1 MRCSTRKFTKV
12 AKYLNLQLK
21 ENERVLY
28 VEIDDHFWVG
38 VNKVHFMP
46 LNFPPYSL
54 IIGYQEDVEEIGLID
69 ATVPYHLTSQ
79 MVLLLSELAK
89 KEE

>member
-1 MRCSTRKFTKV
+1 MRCSVRKFTKV
-12 AKYLNLQLK
+12 AESLKLQLK

-28 VEIDDHFWVG
+28 VDIDDHFWVG

-54 IIGYQEDVEEIGLID
+54 IIGYQGEAEEDRVVD
-69 ATVPYHLTSQ
+69 ATVPYHLTTQ

-89 KEE
+89 KGE

>member
-54 IIGYQEDVEEIGLID
+54 IIGYQEEVEEIGLTD
-69 ATVPYHLTSQ
+69 ATVPYHLTAQ